1 MEILYLTRHHQIGI
15 REILYLEGIRN
26 YTLIHTINEKKTIA
40 AQTLHLIHSSIN
52 YDSFIR
58 INRSFILNTEYI
70 STYGLEN
77 NKLIFQLLNGQK
89 FTALVGE

>member
-1 MEILYLTRHHQIGI
+1 MEILYLIRHQQIGI
-15 REILYLEGIRN
+15 REILYLESVRN